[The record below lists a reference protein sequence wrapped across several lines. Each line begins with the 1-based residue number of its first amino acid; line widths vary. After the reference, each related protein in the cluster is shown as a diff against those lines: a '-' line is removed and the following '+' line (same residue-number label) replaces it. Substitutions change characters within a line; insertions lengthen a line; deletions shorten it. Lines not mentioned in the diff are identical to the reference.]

1 MSTKLV
7 TYKKK
12 LADGT
17 VKEYVYERA
26 IKDPNEPRKPRTRPV
41 SKRILT
47 EIIKDFNTESLA
59 ALIEHAKGLAE
70 KQAKVEQQK
79 SADATQKSSE
89 SDDATDELPEILGS
103 QPENQ

>member
-17 VKEYVYERA
+17 VKEYVYERPV
-26 IKDPNEPRKPRTRPV
+26 KDPNEPRKPRTRPV

-47 EIIKDFNTESLA
+47 EVIKDFSTESLA
-59 ALIEHAKGLAE
+59 ALIEYAKVLAQ
-70 KQAKVEQQK
+70 KQANIEREN
-79 SADATQKSSE
+79 SADTHQKSSE
-89 SDDATDELPEILGS
+89 SDDATDDLPEVSGVQVEKS
-103 QPENQ
+103 